1 MDIQFF
7 GVQQLGTALWLMLLG
22 MVGIFVVMGLIMGAV
37 YLLNRFAKDKP
48 KDKDQPEKK

>member
-37 YLLNRFAKDKP
+37 FLLNRFAGDKP
-48 KDKDQPEKK
+48 KDPKQKDKK